1 MTRGS
6 TGRLLKLVVAIAAAA
21 GMLLSALHVT
31 TSHNPVALAQA
42 EAERHAALAVE
53 AAEHGHTHFDGEE
66 AERLPG
72 HLHGHNS
79 TDHIHDVV
87 TIIPVPGFGHRVPVR
102 VSLPALQEGA
112 AHDRQHGL
120 DRPPRPLVA

>member
-1 MTRGS
+1 MTRRS
-6 TGRLLKLVVAIAAAA
+6 TAHLLNLAVVIVVAA

-31 TSHNPVALAQA
+31 TSHNPVVLAQA
-42 EAERHAALAVE
+42 EAERHAALSIE
-53 AAEHGHTHFDGEE
+53 AAQHGHTHFDGEE

-79 TDHIHDVV
+79 TDHIHDAA

-102 VSLPALQEGA
+102 VAMPALQEGA
-112 AHDRQHGL
+112 TPDLQHGL